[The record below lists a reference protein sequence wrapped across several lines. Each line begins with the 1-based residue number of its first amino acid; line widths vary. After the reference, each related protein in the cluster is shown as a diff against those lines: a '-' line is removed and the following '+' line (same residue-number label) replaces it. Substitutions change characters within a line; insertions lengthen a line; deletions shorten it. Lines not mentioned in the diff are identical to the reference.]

1 MDFNAKKI
9 VVVTCLTVIVA
20 FIIFIE
26 YTSRAVPK
34 DTIETNNA
42 NKTRL
47 PSLTRRLRSVVDRP
61 TDLLADKSEKRRVL
75 SEKSKRY
82 IMAHSANV
90 QEFNSKQLDQ
100 LYARLGFR

>member
-9 VVVTCLTVIVA
+9 VVVMCLTVIVA

-34 DTIETNNA
+34 DSNEINNA

-82 IMAHSANV
+82 IMSHSANV